1 MFFLNVYVSLK
12 ASFEHLPLPSGFIF
26 FFIYFFIIS
35 ILWEKIWH
43 LKFQTFTYPLV
54 FFFWILL
61 FLWSLCCVLY
71 LYNGLFLPKE
81 YKMANSFEQCHFPS
95 EDFRSWQSYLLSLLC
110 FFDVIC
116 GIKKKIS
123 LFYLSLTYLSTHC
136 WSFILTYYMFN
147 FHDVFLVYP
156 FLFLRGIKFLFSL
169 VY

>member
-1 MFFLNVYVSLK
+1 MCMFLWRLVLNIYPFLLGLFFL
-12 ASFEHLPLPSGFIF
+12 HLLLYNFNF
-26 FFIYFFIIS
+26 MR
-35 ILWEKIWH
+35 KIWH
-43 LKFQTFTYPLV
+43 FKLSNIYISSV
-54 FFFWILL
+54 FWILL

-81 YKMANSFEQCHFPS
+81 YKMANSFEQCHFPP

-116 GIKKKIS
+116 GLKKKKNNS

-156 FLFLRGIKFLFSL
+156 FLFLGVSNFSFL
-169 VY
+169 